1 MCDRDTEIIAIDS
14 VLFKRKEF
22 TNKLSEVPPVT
33 LLRFQVG
40 QILEET
46 ALISLLENIL
56 LLFASRPLFP
66 VIDLLTKCLN
76 CF

>member
-1 MCDRDTEIIAIDS
+1 MCDWDTEIIAINS
-14 VLFKRKEF
+14 VLFKYKDF
-22 TNKLSEVPPVT
+22 TNKLSEVPRVT

-46 ALISLLENIL
+46 ALTSLLENIL
-56 LLFASRPLFP
+56 LLFASRPLSP